1 MRLSPCSRLTLTL
14 VRALAAAI
22 FGLPLLWALLAAL
35 RPAGTPLAAPLL
47 AVRPTLDAFGR
58 LFAVLPVW
66 RFTANSL
73 LVAAIAVPL
82 TLLTARGPA
91 SPWPGCRGRRN
102 AAGWSSR

>member
-1 MRLSPCSRLTLTL
+1 MRPSQHTPRLILI
-14 VRALAAAI
+14 RALAATI
-22 FGLPLLWALLAAL
+22 FALPLLWALLAAL

-73 LVAAIAVPL
+73 LVVALAVPL
-82 TLLTARGPA
+82 TLLTASWAGFA
-91 SPWPGCRGRRN
+91 MEIGR
-102 AAGWSSR
+102 AHV